1 MLAHLAAVIAVLCCA
16 ILQAAELPTG
26 DPGAWNLTR
35 RGEIRA
41 DGGALVLKG
50 RMATWPGAR
59 YGDVDLRAQVRLSP
73 EGEAWLRFRYTDD
86 NTHYALA
93 LRANNCNDLLLF
105 RFCPGGLDR
114 VLAAEKLGFA
124 PRADVNYRL
133 RVQATGGLIRVW
145 LDDEAAPRVSVV
157 DGAPLGPGLVGFGGG
172 PFEARYGPASA
183 DGQEKV
189 SAAADEA
196 LAADAIRV
204 NFQTVSYTL
213 VDGYLPADG
222 AAYTHERGWGW
233 TEDMQGMMRERKLDP
248 DKRRDTVAAVAHGR
262 GSATFILECR
272 NGDYVLTLEG
282 GDPGF
287 GSHQEVYVNGEAAPS
302 MEAELP
308 SGVFRRLVRPVTVT
322 DHRLTVTIKSNHPG
336 GQSGGGINWFALEP
350 RTSVPDKYAVVSQQ
364 WALENAAIQ
373 QRRAVQDQAQ
383 RDRVTRRQQE
393 RVAWQAQK
401 LPEAGDGRTVVDL
414 SGDWL
419 LLPDQERAEA
429 DRPQDPNAS
438 DATWHVAPVPAFLKP
453 VSWWIYAPREG
464 TSDTWV
470 DQERRRCEAFSFD
483 YARTNAAW
491 YRQWLDVPASY
502 AGKDVRLRFRAVAA
516 ACQVWLNGQPI
527 GGHTGMFAPFELD
540 ATAAIRPGQRNCL
553 TVLTSQATYR
563 TSGDPN
569 QVLGVAV
576 TVELTRDM
584 LEGLPHGMY
593 GRNLGIW
600 QPVELIAT
608 APAHMA
614 EVQVTPSLT
623 GLKADVR
630 LANAGAQ
637 ALEGEVAAEIA
648 GRDGSVLWSGRFPVK
663 ATAGAEGTVRV
674 EAAGLAPKLW
684 APETP
689 NLYDLNLTLKAADG
703 TVLDR
708 VTKAVGFRT
717 FQVRGNRLYLNGK
730 PYWLRGANH
739 CPSGLRPNDAALARK
754 FMGAMHEGNTMVTRT
769 HGSVFSEVWLQA
781 ADEAGVGVSM
791 EGIWPWVL
799 SPDSAPPPAESI
811 AAWRD
816 EWCDII
822 RAYRNHPCILMWTLN
837 NESYWYNDRDDARRA
852 RKWQIASDQ
861 IRAMR
866 AADPSRPIVPD
877 SGYVRAPD
885 KYATEV
891 AAHGLDDGDVDDI
904 HQYYG
909 WYSASPFALWGRKI
923 EARFSGQRPAIS
935 QEFSQGYPNNDSGH
949 PTRKYIDQHYV
960 PEAWCGDWAYED
972 RDVSVFLARHAFLSK
987 ELAELARRERD
998 KLCGLLHFANTNWW
1012 CNSFD
1017 ADRMSP
1023 YPVYEAMKTALQP
1036 VLVSLEL
1043 GPRHY
1048 FAGDA
1053 VTGRLCVVN
1062 DDWQRGDLAVGEVV
1076 GELLTADGRKL
1087 AECRTPVGATP
1098 YYGNA
1103 WADFRLA
1110 LPQQLPAERADCR
1123 LRLRFMVEGREVSR
1137 NEMDLLVTAREWAGE
1152 PKGAV
1157 TVIHGAADLKPG
1169 ALQAMLDEGK
1179 RVLLLNPGAALPKL
1193 LPEAVAGWRARTVEI
1208 VGMEAEEH
1216 SLFDGIQPLDLAW
1229 MHAAEGEIPHV
1240 ADGAYVMQPG
1250 GPAKW
1255 LLSCT
1260 APHGYLKKPTDQ
1272 QNYFAVTAFELQRGK
1287 GRLVAME
1294 LTEPAQTTDP
1304 VGARLVANALRA
1316 LAQ

>member
-1 MLAHLAAVIAVLCCA
+1 MLAAVTAMLCGA
-16 ILQAAELPTG
+16 LLQAAQLPTD
-26 DPGAWNLTR
+26 DPDAWNLTR
-35 RGEIRA
+35 RGDVRA
-41 DGGALVLKG
+41 DNGALVLKG
-50 RMATWPGAR
+50 TMATWPGAR
-59 YGDVDLRAQVRLSP
+59 YGDVDLRTQVRLSP

-114 VLAAEKLGFA
+114 VLAAEKLGFV
-124 PRADVNYRL
+124 PRADVSYRL

-145 LDDEAAPRVSVV
+145 LEDEAAPRISVV
-157 DGAPLGPGLVGFGGG
+157 DAAPLGPGLVGFGGG
-172 PFEARYGPASA
+172 PFEARYGPATV
-183 DGQEKV
+183 DGQEEV
-189 SAAADEA
+189 SAAPGET
-196 LAADAIRV
+196 LAEDAIRV
-204 NFQTVSYTL
+204 NFQTVNYTL

-222 AAYTHERGWGW
+222 SPYSHERGWGW
-233 TEDMQGMMRERKLDP
+233 TEDMQAMMRERKLAP

-262 GSATFILECR
+262 GAATFILECA

-282 GDPGF
+282 GDLAF
-287 GSHQEVYVNGEAAPS
+287 GTHQEVYVNGEEIPS

-308 SGVFRRLVRPVTVT
+308 AGVFQRLVRPVAVR
-322 DHRLTVTIKSNHPG
+322 DHRLTITIKSNHPM
-336 GQSGGGINWFALEP
+336 GQSGGGVNWFALEP
-350 RTSVPDKYAVVSQQ
+350 RRSVPDKYAAVSAQ
-364 WALENAAIQ
+364 WALEDAAMQ
-373 QRRAVQDQAQ
+373 QRRAAQAQAQ
-383 RDRVTRRQQE
+383 RDRVTRRQQQ
-393 RVAWQAQK
+393 RAAWQPQK
-401 LPEAGDGRTVVDL
+401 LPEAGDGRTTVSL

-419 LLPDQERAEA
+419 LLPDQERAEG
-429 DRPQDPNAS
+429 DRPQDPQTP
-438 DATWHVAPVPAFLKP
+438 DAGWHVAPVPAFLKP

-464 TSDTWV
+464 TSDNWV
-470 DQERRRCEAFSFD
+470 EQERRRCDAFSFD

-502 AGKDVRLRFRAVAA
+502 AGKTVRLRFRAVAA
-516 ACQVWLNGQPI
+516 ACQVWVNGQLI

-540 ATAAIRPGQRNCL
+540 ATRAIRPGQRNCL
-553 TVLTSQATYR
+553 TVLVSQATYK

-608 APAHMA
+608 APARMA
-614 EVQVTPSLT
+614 QVQVTPNQT
-623 GLKADVR
+623 GLEAEIR

-637 ALEGEVAAEIA
+637 ALEGELAAQIA
-648 GRDGSVLWSGRFPVK
+648 ARDGGVLWSGRIPAQV
-663 ATAGAEGTVRV
+663 AAGSETTLAL

-689 NLYDLNLTLKAADG
+689 NLYDLKLTLRAADG
-703 TVLDR
+703 TILDR
-708 VTKAVGFRT
+708 VTTPVGFRT
-717 FQVRGNRLYLNGK
+717 FEVRGNQFYLNGK

-739 CPSGLRPNDAALARK
+739 CPSGLKPNDAALARK
-754 FMGAMHEGNTMVTRT
+754 FMAAMHDGNTMVTRT

-781 ADEAGVGVSM
+781 ADEQGVGVSM

-799 SPDSAPPPAESI
+799 SPNSAPPPAESI

-852 RKWQIASDQ
+852 RKWQIASDL

-866 AADPSRPIVPD
+866 TADPSRPIVPD

-885 KYATEV
+885 KYAAEV
-891 AAHGLDDGDVDDI
+891 AARGLDDGDVDDI

-909 WYSASPFALWGRKI
+909 WYSASPFALWGHKI

-960 PEAWCGDWAYED
+960 PQAWCGDWAYED

-987 ELAELARRERD
+987 ELAELARRERN

-1012 CNSFD
+1012 RNSFD

-1048 FAGDA
+1048 FAGDT
-1053 VTGRLCVVN
+1053 VTGRVCVVN
-1062 DDWQRGDLAVGEVV
+1062 DDWQHGGLAAGEVV
-1076 GELLTADGRKL
+1076 GELLTTAGRKL
-1087 AECRTPVGATP
+1087 AECRTPIGPTA
-1098 YYGNA
+1098 YYGNT
-1103 WADFRLA
+1103 WAEFRMT
-1110 LPQQLPAERADCR
+1110 LPRELPAPRVDCR
-1123 LRLRFMVEGREVSR
+1123 LRLRVLVDGREVTR
-1137 NEMDLLVTAREWAGE
+1137 NEMELLVATREWAAE
-1152 PKGAV
+1152 PKAAV
-1157 TVIHGAADLKPG
+1157 NVINGAADLQPG
-1169 ALQAMLDEGK
+1169 TLQALLDEGK
-1179 RVLLLNPGAALPKL
+1179 RILLLNAGAALPKL
-1193 LPEAVAGWRARTVEI
+1193 LPEVVSGWRARTVEI

-1216 SLFDGIQPLDLAW
+1216 PLFDDLQPLDLAW
-1229 MHAAEGEIPHV
+1229 MHAAEAEIPHV
-1240 ADGAYVMQPG
+1240 ADGMYVMHPG

-1272 QNYFAVTAFELQRGK
+1272 RNYFGVTGFELQRGK
-1287 GRLVAME
+1287 GRLIALE
-1294 LTEPAQTTDP
+1294 LTDTARQDDP
-1304 VGARLVANALRA
+1304 VGARLVANALRY
-1316 LAQ
+1316 LGR